1 MDRMKNLQQLQQIE
15 LFKLLEYY
23 GEDIQ
28 RHGYKH
34 YKLKNHDSLI
44 ITNNKYYWNSK
55 HVGGGA
61 ISLLKN
67 LYNKSTKEAVEMII
81 KYQKDND
88 KNFDFKEMEPKKE
101 QKFFIK
107 NDFEKVKQYLVD
119 KRGIDLLIIKGLY
132 KNHLIKI
139 DKKNNILFT
148 IKDKSGDIKGYD
160 VIGTTEKKYRANTS
174 QGYGTNFRNVG
185 KIETL
190 YIFESP
196 IDLVSYLEIAKNANK
211 KYEKT
216 MFLSLSGL
224 REDILK
230 NYLDTD
236 IKKIIACVDNDLAGT
251 NFYNYLNKKY
261 NKQFEIERELPINKD
276 WNEDLKEI
284 KIKKEKEIDDDWER

>member
-196 IDLVSYLEIAKNANK
+196 IDLVSYLEIAKKRK
-211 KYEKT
+211 KK
-216 MFLSLSGL
+216 
-224 REDILK
+224 
-230 NYLDTD
+230 
-236 IKKIIACVDNDLAGT
+236 V
-251 NFYNYLNKKY
+251 
-261 NKQFEIERELPINKD
+261 
-276 WNEDLKEI
+276 
-284 KIKKEKEIDDDWER
+284 